1 MSSKYRFYYLL
12 FIEFLFSPYLY
23 IIAWLKK
30 RGGRSFVR
38 TVRRPV
44 KDVCIY
50 IAIHEW
56 GGYALTRRKKI
67 RGVREFACGL
77 RSQLERFGSY
87 RGKYETDLTLTLSD
101 SSLYKELDF
110 VKKRVDRILFV
121 PNEGMDFA
129 GYKAFYEQIKQ
140 RSNAFVILTNSSV
153 NATVEDFLDGY
164 IDYMIQNPDV
174 GIMGISY
181 NTKCYQSLIRN
192 NFTPHVQS
200 FFLLTTIEVLK
211 EMVRL
216 NRGTF
221 PGAGITH
228 KLLLIREGELAFSA
242 LIMKLGYSLAV
253 VQEDGSVLKFD
264 RSSSRYVFP
273 FRDMRRHVCNP
284 NKISVIK

>member
-1 MSSKYRFYYLL
+1 MTCKYRFYCLL
-12 FIEFLFSPYLY
+12 FIEFLFFPYLY
-23 IIAWLKK
+23 LMAWVKK
-30 RGGRSFVR
+30 RGGKSFVHTIR
-38 TVRRPV
+38 KPV
-44 KDVCIY
+44 VDPCIY
-50 IAIHEW
+50 ISIHEW
-56 GGYALTRRKKI
+56 GGYALTRRKKV

-77 RSQLERFGSY
+77 QGQLERFRSY
-87 RGKYETDLTLTLSD
+87 KGKHQIDLTLTLSG
-101 SSLYKELDF
+101 SSLYKELD
-110 VKKRVDRILFV
+110 VAKKQVDRILFV

-129 GYKAFYEQIKQ
+129 GYKVFYERIKN

-153 NATVEDFLDGY
+153 NAAVEDFLDDY
-164 IDYMIQNPDV
+164 IDYMIHSPEV
-174 GIMGISY
+174 GLMGISY
-181 NTKCYQSLIRN
+181 NTKCYQSLVRN
-192 NFTPHVQS
+192 NFTPHLQS

-216 NRGTF
+216 NRDVF

-273 FRDMRRHVCNP
+273 FQDMRRHVCNP
-284 NKISVIK
+284 NKINVIK